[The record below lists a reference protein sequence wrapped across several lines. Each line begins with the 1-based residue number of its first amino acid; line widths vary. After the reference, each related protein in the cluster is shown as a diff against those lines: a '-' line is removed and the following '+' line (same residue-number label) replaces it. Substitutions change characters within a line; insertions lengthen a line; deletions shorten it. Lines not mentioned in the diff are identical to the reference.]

1 MLQKFQFYIISKKKV
16 FIFKKILIND
26 FQKKKKKK
34 KKKLF
39 ISKKFFNYLFLIKYY
54 FALYNKYHPLSLPK
68 SYYKKYNTR
77 KHLN

>member
-34 KKKLF
+34 KKVF